1 MRIASD
7 PGHRAAA
14 VAAVQLI
21 RSRSGTMTTT
31 SQEGESQRKEVEIL
45 RPRLSFETVTFSDGT
60 ELTLDENDIVVF
72 VGPNNAGK
80 SAALRELE
88 AWVARSH
95 SGLVIK
101 AATLRKVGT
110 QDDLRAYL
118 DANAQKT
125 GDSANFFY
133 GGIGY
138 SIHHSHIGYFDQP
151 SDRHPV
157 APFFAKRLT
166 TEGRIQDSN
175 AAPTIALFQ
184 SPPAHPIHILLMN
197 PDLAHEISS
206 KFRHAFGKDL
216 TPFRAGGSSFPLYV
230 GDKPAVPPGKDE
242 LSREFVEAL
251 QTSNVLLEKQGDG
264 MRSFAAVLLHV
275 LAARTHSIQFL
286 DEPEA
291 FLHPPQARLLGRY
304 IAENRP
310 GNSQLFISTHSTDI
324 LDGLI
329 EGGSDKVRIVRLRRE
344 GDVNRVK
351 ELDNEQTKAVA
362 KDTLARF
369 SRVFDGIF
377 FEHVII
383 CEADADCMFYQSI
396 LNLSSISGDR
406 RPDVLFVH
414 TAGKHR
420 MAKLADT
427 LRSLDVPVSVIADI
441 DILNDEGTFKNL
453 FQKLG
458 GDWAAV
464 STHWKTISEAVLKQ
478 RPPLNA
484 EQVAGLI
491 AEQLKG
497 ITGTGPFPE
506 EKERAINEVF
516 KTVSPWS
523 SMKRSG
529 RAALPAG
536 EAIRHFDALIESCS
550 DHRLWIVP
558 VGEIEGFCRSVGSH
572 GPRFVE
578 KVLEERSLETDPEL
592 QEAREFIGKI
602 WAKAKPSSETESAT
616 ASG

>member
-1 MRIASD
+1 MMPINLNDGA
-7 PGHRAAA
+7 
-14 VAAVQLI
+14 
-21 RSRSGTMTTT
+21 T
-31 SQEGESQRKEVEIL
+31 SAREVEVL
-45 RPRLSFETVTFSDGT
+45 RPRLSFETIQFSDGT
-60 ELTLDENDIVVF
+60 ELQLAEDDIVVF

-88 AWVARSH
+88 SWVGRSNP
-95 SGLVIK
+95 GQVIK
-101 AATLRKVGT
+101 GATMRKVGT
-110 QDDLRAYL
+110 QTDLKTYL
-118 DANAQKT
+118 EANAQKS
-125 GDSANFFY
+125 GDSANLQY

-138 SIHHSHIGYFDQP
+138 SIHHTHLHYFDQL

-175 AAPTIALFQ
+175 PAPAVALFQ
-184 SPPAHPIHILLMN
+184 APPSHPIHVLLMN
-197 PDLAHEISS
+197 PELAKEISE

-230 GDKPAVPPGKDE
+230 GQKPEVPSGKDE
-242 LSREFVEAL
+242 LCREFVEAL
-251 QTSNVLLEKQGDG
+251 QTSNVLLERQGDG
-264 MRSFAAVLLHV
+264 MRSFAAVVLHV

-310 GNSQLFISTHSTDI
+310 EMNSQLFISTHSTDV
-324 LDGLI
+324 LDGLV
-329 EGGSDKVRIVRLRRE
+329 EGGSNKVRIVRLRRE

-351 ELDNEQTKAVA
+351 ELDNQKTKAVA

-377 FEHVII
+377 FEHVVI
-383 CEADADCMFYQSI
+383 CEADADCMFYQSL
-396 LNLSSISGDR
+396 LNLPSISGDR

-441 DILNDEGTFKNL
+441 DILNDEATFRDL

-458 GDWAAV
+458 GDWTAV
-464 STHWKTISEAVLKQ
+464 NIHWKTVSEAVLRQ

-484 EQVAGLI
+484 GQVASLI
-491 AEQLKG
+491 AEQLTG
-497 ITGTGPFPE
+497 IGGTGEFPD
-506 EKERAINEVF
+506 EKERAIKEVF
-516 KTVSPWS
+516 RTVSPWS
-523 SMKRSG
+523 AMKRSG
-529 RAALPAG
+529 RTALPAG
-536 EAIRHFDALIESCS
+536 EPIKHFDALSKLCS
-550 DHRLWIVP
+550 QYGLWIVP
-558 VGEIEGFCRSVGSH
+558 VGEIEGFCRSIGSH

-578 KVLEERSLETDPEL
+578 KVLEERSLETDREL
-592 QEAREFIGKI
+592 QDARDFVGEI
-602 WAKAKPSSETESAT
+602 WTKAKPTLEEPAIGHNSVLSISE
-616 ASG
+616 

>member
-1 MRIASD
+1 MT
-7 PGHRAAA
+7 AA
-14 VAAVQLI
+14 LN
-21 RSRSGTMTTT
+21 
-31 SQEGESQRKEVEIL
+31 EGAIPEKEFEVL
-45 RPRLSFETVTFSDGT
+45 RPTLSFETIQFSDGT
-60 ELTLDENDIVVF
+60 ELRLAEDDIVVF

-88 AWVARSH
+88 VWVARSTP
-95 SGLVIK
+95 GLVIK
-101 AATLRKVGT
+101 GATIRKVGT
-110 QDDLRAYL
+110 QADLKTYL
-118 DANAQKT
+118 EAKAQKT
-125 GDSANFFY
+125 GDSLNLQY

-138 SIHHSHIGYFDQP
+138 NIHHTHLSYFDQS

-166 TEGRIQDSN
+166 TESRLQDSN
-175 AAPTIALFQ
+175 AAPAIALFQ
-184 SPPAHPIHILLMN
+184 APPSHPIHLLLMN
-197 PDLAHEISS
+197 PELSKEISD

-230 GDKPAVPPGKDE
+230 GNRPELPSGKDE
-242 LSREFVEAL
+242 LCREFVEAL
-251 QTSNVLLEKQGDG
+251 QTSNVMLEKQGDG
-264 MRSFAAVLLHV
+264 MRSFAAVVLHV

-310 GNSQLFISTHSTDI
+310 EIKSQLFISTHSTDV
-324 LDGLI
+324 LDGLV

-351 ELDNEQTKAVA
+351 ELDNQKTKAVA

-377 FEHVII
+377 FEHVVI

-396 LNLSSISGDR
+396 LNLRSISGDR

-414 TAGKHR
+414 TAGKNR

-441 DILNDEGTFKNL
+441 DILNDEGTFKEL

-458 GDWAAV
+458 GDWTAV
-464 STHWKTISEAVLKQ
+464 NTHWKTVSEAVLKQ

-484 EQVAGLI
+484 EQVASLI
-491 AEQLKG
+491 ADELKG
-497 ITGTGPFPE
+497 IGGTGEFPE
-506 EKERAINEVF
+506 ETERAIKEVF
-516 KTVSPWS
+516 KTVAPWS
-523 SMKRSG
+523 AMKKSG

-536 EAIRHFDALIESCS
+536 EPIKHFDALSRLCS
-550 DHRLWIVP
+550 KHGLWIVP
-558 VGEIEGFCRSVGSH
+558 VGEIEGFCRSIGSH

-578 KVLEERSLETDPEL
+578 KVLEERSLETDSEL
-592 QEAREFIGKI
+592 KDARDFIGEI
-602 WAKAKPSSETESAT
+602 WTKAKPSLAEPEIGQSSVVST
-616 ASG
+616 AA

>member
-1 MRIASD
+1 MT
-7 PGHRAAA
+7 
-14 VAAVQLI
+14 
-21 RSRSGTMTTT
+21 SRVN
-31 SQEGESQRKEVEIL
+31 EGVTPTEEVEIL
-45 RPRLSFETVTFSDGT
+45 RPRLSFETIKFSDGT
-60 ELTLDENDIVVF
+60 ELRLSEDDIVVF

-88 AWVARSH
+88 AWVARSTP
-95 SGLVIK
+95 GVVIQG
-101 AATLRKVGT
+101 ATMRKVGT
-110 QDDLRAYL
+110 QADLKAFL
-118 DANAQKT
+118 ESKALKS
-125 GDSANFFY
+125 GDSANLTY

-138 SIHHSHIGYFDQP
+138 NIHHSHLHFFEQP

-175 AAPTIALFQ
+175 AAPNIALFQ
-184 SPPAHPIHILLMN
+184 APPSHPIHILLMN
-197 PDLAHEISS
+197 PELAKEISN

-216 TPFRAGGSSFPLYV
+216 TPFRAGGGNFPLYV
-230 GDKPAVPPGKDE
+230 GDKPAVSPGKDE
-242 LSREFVEAL
+242 LSREFIEAL
-251 QTSNVLLEKQGDG
+251 LTSNVMLEKQGDG
-264 MRSFAAVLLHV
+264 MRSFAAVVLHV
-275 LAARTHSIQFL
+275 LAAQTHSIQFL

-310 GNSQLFISTHSTDI
+310 GNSQLFISTHSTDV
-324 LDGLI
+324 LDGLV
-329 EGGSDKVRIVRLRRE
+329 EGGSDKVRIVRLRRD
-344 GDVNRVK
+344 GDINRVK
-351 ELDNEQTKAVA
+351 ELDNEKTKAVA

-377 FEHVII
+377 FEHVVI

-396 LNLSSISGDR
+396 LNLPSISGDR

-441 DILNDEGTFKNL
+441 DILNEEGTFKDL

-458 GDWAAV
+458 GDWVALN
-464 STHWKTISEAVLKQ
+464 THWRTVFEAVLNQ

-497 ITGTGPFPE
+497 ITGTGEFPD
-506 EKERAINEVF
+506 EKERAIKEVF

-523 SMKRSG
+523 AMKRSG
-529 RAALPAG
+529 RTALPAG
-536 EAIRHFDALIESCS
+536 EPIKQFDALSKLCS
-550 DHRLWIVP
+550 NHGLWIVP
-558 VGEIEGFCRSVGSH
+558 VGEIEGFCRSIGSH

-592 QEAREFIGKI
+592 QDARAFIGEI
-602 WAKAKPSSETESAT
+602 WAKAKPSSE
-616 ASG
+616 ASGVGEIAAISSAA